1 MQYAIIKAVQGG
13 DTVAIITI
21 SRQMG
26 SLGDE
31 IAEALSSRLGWE
43 LINRSQL
50 IKRFFLNTT
59 DSREQHLLNESPK
72 FYLSACRSGGTYI
85 DMLETALYDL
95 ASHQSA
101 ILLGF
106 GSQVIFADDHESLHI
121 RITAPD
127 KVRVSR
133 IRKQFRISE
142 EEAIRVL
149 DTSEKKHK
157 RFVSTIYGIDL
168 NDPSNYHLSLNTAHL
183 SVDECVA
190 AILSLQSE
198 HALRVRIEKE
208 TESSESINHQ
218 SVLPVFKNPS
228 EAEFARILDM
238 YQLDW
243 KYEPKTF
250 PVEWDAEG
258 NVTCAF
264 SPDFYLTKFDTYLE
278 LTTMN
283 QKYVTEKNKK
293 MKRVRELY
301 PGTNVRI
308 VYKRD
313 FLSLVERFHNAGGAE
328 PQGG

>member
-1 MQYAIIKAVQGG
+1 
-13 DTVAIITI
+13 
-21 SRQMG
+21 MG

-31 IAEALSSRLGWE
+31 IAESLSSRLGWE

-50 IKRFFLNTT
+50 IRRFFANKT
-59 DSREQHLLNESPK
+59 DLREQHLLNESPK
-72 FYLSACRSGGTYI
+72 FYLSTCRSGTTYI
-85 DMLETALYDL
+85 ESLEKSLYEL
-95 ASHQSA
+95 AANQSA

-106 GSQVIFADDHESLHI
+106 GSQVIFADDHEALHI
-121 RITAPD
+121 RITAPE
-127 KVRVSR
+127 KVRIARV
-133 IRKQFRISE
+133 RKQFRISE
-142 EEAIRVL
+142 EEAASVL
-149 DTSEKKHK
+149 DTAEKKHK

-168 NDPSNYHLSLNTAHL
+168 NDTSNYHLSLNTAHL
-183 SVDECVA
+183 SVDECVS
-190 AILSLQSE
+190 AIMSLQAE

-208 TESSESINHQ
+208 TTESDSINHQ
-218 SVLPVFKNPS
+218 TQLPVFKNSS

-238 YQLDW
+238 YHIDW

-293 MKRVRELY
+293 MKKVRELY

-313 FLSLVERFHNAGGAE
+313 FLSLVERFHQAGGTE
-328 PQGG
+328 

>member
-1 MQYAIIKAVQGG
+1 MILSKGGCGVAV
-13 DTVAIITI
+13 ITI
-21 SRQMG
+21 SRQLG
-26 SLGDE
+26 SFGDE
-31 IAEALSSRLGWE
+31 VAEALSRRLGWE
-43 LINRSQL
+43 IIDRNQL
-50 IKRFFLNTT
+50 IQRFFQNIT
-59 DSREQHLLNESPK
+59 DAREQHLLNESPK
-72 FYLSACRSGGTYI
+72 FYLSESRVGGTYSKV
-85 DMLETALYDL
+85 LERALFDL
-95 ASHQSA
+95 VSTQSA
-101 ILLGF
+101 VLLGF
-106 GSQVIFADDHESLHI
+106 GSQVIFADDKEALHI
-121 RITAPD
+121 RIIAPER
-127 KVRVSR
+127 VRVAR
-133 IRKQFRISE
+133 IRKQFHISE
-142 EEAIRVL
+142 DEARSVL

-157 RFVSTIYGIDL
+157 RFVSTIFGVDL
-168 NDPSNYHLSLNTAHL
+168 NDPAHYHVILNTGAL

-190 AILSLQSE
+190 AILALVSE

-208 TESSESINHQ
+208 TNASESINHQ
-218 SVLPVFKNPS
+218 CEAPIFKNPS

-238 YQLDW
+238 YQIDW

-293 MKRVRELY
+293 LKRVRELY

-313 FLSLVERFHNAGGAE
+313 FLSLVERFGSLT
-328 PQGG
+328 PTDS